1 MTFQTKEAGQTMGSG
16 QRESKP
22 SNSMG
27 FDKSVHRDIGN
38 IPVDR
43 KEYLSFRLGTE
54 HYAIDILSVQEIRG
68 YEPVTRIA
76 NAPDFIK
83 GVNNLRGDIVPIVDL
98 RLKFNVGEATY
109 DEFTIVIMLNIRER
123 IVGIVVDA
131 VSDVIYLTQDEMC
144 PPPDFGVS
152 FDSQYLIGL
161 APVDEHMVILINI
174 EKLIS
179 SRDLELTEFDGETV
193 EA

>member
-1 MTFQTKEAGQTMGSG
+1 
-16 QRESKP
+16 
-22 SNSMG
+22 
-27 FDKSVHRDIGN
+27 VN
-38 IPVDR
+38 IQKNIQPDNPDATGIQQ
-43 KEYLSFRLGTE
+43 EFLSFILGDE
-54 HYAIDILSVQEIRG
+54 HYAIDIMSVQEIRG

-98 RLKFNVGEATY
+98 RIKFNVGEPVY
-109 DEFTIVIMLNIRER
+109 DEFTIVIMLNIRDR

-131 VSDVIYLTQDEMC
+131 VSDVICLDKSEIC
-144 PPPDFGVS
+144 PPPDFGVA
-152 FDSQYLIGL
+152 FDSQYLLGL
-161 APVDEHMVILINI
+161 VPVKDHMVILINI

-179 SRDLELTEFDGETV
+179 SRDLALMEFDNVTA